1 MATPSRE
8 SFDDS
13 KDYQSVVF
21 LQQRYVPDFSLN
33 ELQQMQDAA
42 REDLGDTLYHSSA
55 VVSGMNIEL
64 PGSGQIVLGD
74 GQIWAYG
81 RVRNLA
87 GATLAYDPLK
97 VSGSD
102 IVYARWLLDHVTLS
116 EDPTLVHPALGEAID
131 ERARARVTL
140 VTTTPD
146 LFDETFARFAA
157 DGIPLTWTRPG
168 GSSAKGY
175 PAKFGR
181 TSCEL
186 IHTNGTETRIER
198 EIALTPSTLHYL
210 YVWVR
215 TKDGSTDLSLSHG
228 AYVDFER
235 TAPAWASPDFT
246 FATAKQ
252 WARKDFSFTADS
264 SSEVVTVR
272 FVIPSTAPST
282 SILIDSLLVTTVAL
296 GASDLERHYLPL
308 FAWDRAT
315 DEVTRVVP
323 RATKI
328 PMKELV
334 PPLPG
339 TDIAGIDQNQ
349 GLLDLQARRIW
360 QENGHYK
367 IPPGLQVRRNAAL
380 DTSGQLGV
388 EVLPGIG
395 SVLGYE
401 CRIPNKVPFLVD
413 KATSFATVTGENDGF
428 AFGNNFYGLNKSEGI
443 DQFPIKQVT
452 QLQITY
458 EQVVSVTKGSDGSV
472 DDTGVQ
478 AVSSIQAASAGTAG
492 QVTGTATTFTF
503 TESAKTF
510 TVSVSPYEGGAVG
523 AAQSIAFSNG
533 TYTLAAILQ
542 ALNHGSGPV
551 YRSGK
556 IAGNVTF
563 EDDGAGHLRVRTKTT
578 SNASTVTIGSGD
590 ANTILGFTNGATN
603 TGTGTHYAE
612 TTSWVRS
619 GNSVDWEAGQPQPT
633 TGTSYNVIVR
643 NTETLVLN
651 TDYRLGGAFVASAT
665 YHYKVTSI
673 VGGIESQAGAAA
685 IITTPIGGINALS
698 WSAVASA
705 QSYGVYRSDDGG
717 TVFGLLKRVDGSL
730 LSYLDDGSATPF
742 TAVNPPGSGGTAPT
756 STKVVA
762 GNVGVINLRPV
773 GKMPVDGSNLVVD
786 YEYYQPYMAYI
797 IMNARAALAMI
808 AGEPADRPEPPSLP
822 PAVMEL
828 AQLEIKANSSTII
841 VQNVKKYDRVP
852 MADLRTLVDRVGTL
866 EFSDLRQQVLN
877 DLQKRGD
884 GSTHKGRI
892 AEGFADESGSDFA
905 YDDGAGVA
913 SAIGLYPSLA
923 FATLPSTYTQPT
935 LTVNTG
941 NTTAVQVNE
950 EYALPIASEEVLV
963 DQSLVSGQMQ
973 VNPYLGV
980 RIPQPAVELF
990 PRSTSWAFAMD
1001 SAVTPQQ
1008 QDARRH
1014 TLFAA
1019 LWRKTV
1025 NRFLPPWNHD
1035 AEVIQQTAQQQVR
1048 KGLDS
1053 TYLFETE
1060 PITITV
1066 EGRAWPASEANI
1078 AGSFAGIAVDLTAVA
1093 PTTQGTP
1100 SGGKTTVN
1108 ADAMGY
1114 WKATFVVPTGVSA
1127 GPNDFVATGP
1137 TTAARATFT
1146 SLAFGQIIPEPPLLE
1161 APLHDPLA
1169 QQIGPWP
1176 TDQTLSAVELIFVSS
1191 GAPDLTRP
1199 LFVQFRTMENGFP
1212 TRIALMTQVVDPND
1226 LTWNT
1231 GGGPKTWNS
1240 TKVTLDRPVYV
1251 PKNTTVA
1258 VTVLTA
1264 STKPRLGIATRFQ
1277 NDQNGKRITNNPYPQ
1292 GVLFASSNGDT
1303 WTAIQDSDLW
1313 IKVYRNTYAS
1323 SAVLECNSV
1332 SPADVSR
1339 LWLAADQF
1347 VPEGTSIK
1355 WTYVLNGSV
1364 TLPIA
1369 PFTKVRPPSIPTGIV
1384 VRATI
1389 SRGSNSHVSPRITLP
1404 SLALIGQQRATA
1416 GTWISPAFTFTQTV
1430 TNALATVMAYI
1441 PPGASITWY
1450 ASRDDGAAWTA
1461 LGNPTSITDI
1471 EGSAFKV
1478 YAWDTPVAFGGSAT
1492 PKVVRI
1498 RADVTISS
1506 HLNYGPAF
1514 SLFGLAFS

>member
-13 KDYQSVVF
+13 KDYQGVVF
-21 LQQRYVPDFSLN
+21 LQERYVPDFSLN
-33 ELQQMQDAA
+33 ELQQIQDAA

-55 VVSGMNIEL
+55 VVGGLNAEL
-64 PGSGQIVLGD
+64 PGSGQIVLSD
-74 GQIWAYG
+74 GQVWAYG
-81 RVRNLA
+81 RVRNIA
-87 GATLAYDPLK
+87 GATLGYDPSK
-97 VSGSD
+97 VTGSD
-102 IVYARWLLDHVTLS
+102 IVYARWLVDHITLS

-131 ERARARVTL
+131 ERDRARTTL
-140 VTTTPD
+140 VTSTPD
-146 LFDETFARFAA
+146 LFDETFERF
-157 DGIPLTWTRPG
+157 DNGIPVSWTRSS

-181 TSCEL
+181 TSCAL

-198 EIALTPSTLHYL
+198 EIALTPSTVHYVYL
-210 YVWVR
+210 WVR
-215 TKDGSTDLSLSHG
+215 TKDGCTDVSLSHG
-228 AYVDFER
+228 AYLDFER
-235 TAPAWASPDFT
+235 TSPAWASSDFT
-246 FATAKQ
+246 FATAQQ
-252 WARKDFSFTADS
+252 WARKAFSFTADGNS
-264 SSEVVTVR
+264 QVVNVR

-282 SILIDSLLVTTVAL
+282 QILIDSLLVTTVAL

-308 FAWDRAT
+308 FAWDRET

-367 IPPGLQVRRNAAL
+367 LPPGLQVRRNTAI
-380 DTSGQLGV
+380 DTAGQLGV
-388 EVLPGIG
+388 DVLPGTG

-401 CRIPNKVPFLVD
+401 CKISNKVSFLVN
-413 KATSFATVTGENDGF
+413 KATQFSTVTGENDGF
-428 AFGNNFYGLNKSEGI
+428 AFGTNFYGLNQSEGV
-443 DQFPIKQVT
+443 DLFPIKQIN

-472 DDTGVQ
+472 DDTGVN
-478 AVSSIQAASAGTAG
+478 AVSSIQAVSVGTAG

-503 TESAKTF
+503 TESAKTL
-510 TVSVSPYEGGAVG
+510 TISVSPYVGGAVG
-523 AAQSIAFSNG
+523 SAQSIAFSNG
-533 TYTLAAILQ
+533 TFTLAAILN
-542 ALNHGSGPV
+542 ALNHGSGPA

-556 IAGNVTF
+556 IVGNVTF
-563 EDDGAGHLRVRTKTT
+563 EDDGSGHLRVRTKTT
-578 SNASTVTIGSGD
+578 SNASTVTLGSGD

-619 GNSVDWEAGQPQPT
+619 GNSVDWVTGQPQPT
-633 TGTSYNVIVR
+633 TGNSYNVIVR
-643 NTETLVLN
+643 NTETMILN
-651 TDYRLGGAFVASAT
+651 TDFRLGGAFVAQAT
-665 YHYKVTSI
+665 YRYKVTSI
-673 VGGIESQAGAAA
+673 VSGTESQAGAAA

-717 TVFGLLKRVDGSL
+717 TVYGLIKRVDGSL
-730 LSYLDDGSATPF
+730 LSYLDDGSSTPF
-742 TAVNPPGSGGTAPT
+742 IAVNPPSSGGTAPT
-756 STKVVA
+756 TTKVVA
-762 GNVGVINLRPV
+762 SNVGVLNLRPL

-797 IMNARAALAMI
+797 IINARSALAII

-841 VQNVKKYDRVP
+841 IQNVKKYDRVP

-941 NTTAVQVNE
+941 NTTAVKVNE
-950 EYALPIASEEVLV
+950 EYVLPITSEDILV
-963 DQSLVSGQMQ
+963 EQRLISEAMQ
-973 VNPYLGV
+973 INPYLGV
-980 RIPQPAVELF
+980 RIPARSVELF
-990 PRSTSWAFAMD
+990 PRSMSWAFAMD
-1001 SAVTPQQ
+1001 GSVTPQQ
-1008 QDARRH
+1008 RDARTH

-1025 NRFLPPWNHD
+1025 NRFLPPWNQD
-1035 AEVIQQTAQQQVR
+1035 AEVIQQTAQQQIR

-1066 EGRAWPASEANI
+1066 EGRGWAVSEANI
-1078 AGSFAGIAVDLTAVA
+1078 AGSFAGITVDLTAVS

-1108 ADAMGY
+1108 ADASGR
-1114 WKATFVVPTGVSA
+1114 WKATFRVPAGVGA
-1127 GPNDFVATGP
+1127 GSNDFVATG
-1137 TTAARATFT
+1137 TGSAHATFT
-1146 SLAFGQIIPEPPLLE
+1146 SLAYGQIVPEPPLLE

-1169 QQIGPWP
+1169 QGIGPWS
-1176 TDQTLSAVELIFVSS
+1176 TDQELSAVEVWFVSLS
-1191 GAPDLTRP
+1191 APDVARP
-1199 LFVQFRTMENGFP
+1199 IYLQIRTIENGVP
-1212 TRIALMTQVVDPND
+1212 TRTALMTQVINANT
-1226 LTWNT
+1226 LTWNVS
-1231 GGGPKTWNS
+1231 GGPSTWLS
-1240 TKVTLDRPVYV
+1240 TKITLDRPVYV
-1251 PKNTTVA
+1251 PKNTQVA
-1258 VTVLTA
+1258 VTLLTA
-1264 STKPRLGIATRFQ
+1264 SPTHRVATATRFRS
-1277 NDQNGKRITNNPYPQ
+1277 DQNGVRINNNPYPQ
-1292 GVLFASSNGDT
+1292 GVLFASSNGST
-1303 WTAIQDSDLW
+1303 WTALQESDLAM
-1313 IKVYRNTYAS
+1313 IVYRNTHAT
-1323 SAVLECNSV
+1323 SAVLEFNSV
-1332 SPADVSR
+1332 SPTDVSR
-1339 LWLAADQF
+1339 LWLAADEF
-1347 VPEGTSIK
+1347 IPEGTSIK
-1355 WTYVLNGSV
+1355 WSYVLNGSV
-1364 TLPIA
+1364 TRPIA
-1369 PFTKVRPPSIPTGIV
+1369 PFTKVRPSAIPTSIV
-1384 VRATI
+1384 LRATL
-1389 SRGSNSHVSPRITLP
+1389 SRTSATRCSPRIMLP
-1404 SLALIGQQRATA
+1404 SIALIGQQRATA
-1416 GTWISPAFTFTQTV
+1416 GKWISPAFRFTQTV

-1441 PPGASITWY
+1441 PSGASVTWY
-1450 ASRDDGAAWTA
+1450 ASRDDGAVWTA
-1461 LGNPTSITDI
+1461 LGSPTSVTDI
-1471 EGSAFKV
+1471 DGSVFKV

-1492 PKVVRI
+1492 PKIVRI
-1498 RADVTISS
+1498 RADVAISS
-1506 HLNYGPAF
+1506 HLNYGPIF